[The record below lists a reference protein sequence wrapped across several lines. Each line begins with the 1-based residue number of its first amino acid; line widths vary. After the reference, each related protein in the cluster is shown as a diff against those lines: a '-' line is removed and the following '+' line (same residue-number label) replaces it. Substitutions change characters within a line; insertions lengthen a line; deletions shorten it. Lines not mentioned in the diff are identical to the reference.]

1 LTDFARKRDKRA
13 SLPKIG
19 PLAKFCQSAVR
30 LRCNID
36 PAKEGR
42 NAMTKASS
50 TQQDETKV
58 RRWLQSVI
66 EQSTKP
72 ENRIPWSRQ
81 ELKAQWREAANRRAS
96 MV

>member
-1 LTDFARKRDKRA
+1 
-13 SLPKIG
+13 
-19 PLAKFCQSAVR
+19 
-30 LRCNID
+30 
-36 PAKEGR
+36 
-42 NAMTKASS
+42 MTKASS